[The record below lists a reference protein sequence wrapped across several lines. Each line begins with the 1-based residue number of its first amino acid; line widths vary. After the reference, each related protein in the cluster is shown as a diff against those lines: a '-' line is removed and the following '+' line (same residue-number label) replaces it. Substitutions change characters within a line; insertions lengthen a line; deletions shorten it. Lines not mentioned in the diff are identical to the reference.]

1 MLQTITE
8 VEDLLTKNYKILLK
22 KLRKISLNGKTA
34 QVHVLEDNVVKT
46 ATAFQIMGRFST
58 PTFKIPVEFLVEM
71 KSCPQ
76 IHTELQEAPGSQK
89 NGIKKEKQ
97 S

>member
-1 MLQTITE
+1 
-8 VEDLLTKNYKILLK
+8 
-22 KLRKISLNGKTA
+22 
-34 QVHVLEDNVVKT
+34 
-46 ATAFQIMGRFST
+46 MGRFST